1 MSNKVVSLTFRHI
14 IDDVIANVRQDFED
28 MGIEKEVLEELQRS
42 WEAKLIATQV
52 TEFDGASHN
61 ASSSRPPVQYTTTPG
76 VDAGAAGTSLKSS
89 DTKTAKTDSKNISST
104 ATPSKSP
111 EKGVKRKH
119 EDDDQEAS
127 NDIGSD
133 LDDSEEEDAEGNED
147 MMLCLY
153 DKVQRVKNKWKCNLN
168 ARTVALIYVLL
179 HFSRHAFRTLRAV
192 GIKGVA
198 HSAYM
203 QVAEFVVRL
212 LLKIPANR
220 KRVEREMSEATSKLE
235 KSLVLPSTVP
245 SMHVLPVHGRDVHWI
260 DRQMDQ
266 LQHMGAEGHDAER
279 DWRDGRCSGAVYHGG
294 DEVSRVILD
303 ALQRFL
309 VSNPLHPEVF
319 PGVRKMEAE
328 VVAMVLSMFNAPSE
342 AAGTTTSGG
351 TESIL
356 MACKTARDSARVER
370 GVMHPEMVIPMSAH
384 VAFDKAGSYF
394 GIKVR
399 RVPVNRQ
406 SRKVDINAVSRS
418 INSQTVLLVGSA
430 PNFPDG
436 IIDDIVALGAL
447 AKRHKILCHV
457 DCCLGSFL
465 VPFLDRA
472 GFVSEPFDFRV
483 AGVTSISCDTH
494 KYGFAPK
501 GSSIVM
507 YHSQDLRRYQY
518 YVNASWVGGV
528 YASPT
533 LAGSRPGA
541 LIAATW
547 AVMVA
552 MGQDGYT
559 NSCREIVGAAKQIE
573 QRIREEIPELTIL
586 GNPLVSLFAIGS
598 AGVINI
604 YDVGDQMS
612 QRGWHLNA
620 IGGDI
625 PAIHLACT
633 RLTVPVVDEFL
644 RDLKQSVAQSRT
656 KPASPGTMATVY
668 GLGQSTAV
676 GPMLVGDMASKFVDM
691 LYKVAP

>member
-52 TEFDGASHN
+52 TEFDGASQN
-61 ASSSRPPVQYTTTPG
+61 PSSSRPPVQYTTTPG
-76 VDAGAAGTSLKSS
+76 VEAGAPGTSKPS
-89 DTKTAKTDSKNISST
+89 DTSTAKTDPKNTSST
-104 ATPSKSP
+104 ATASKSP

-119 EDDDQEAS
+119 EDDDQDAS
-127 NDIGSD
+127 NEIGSD
-133 LDDSEEEDAEGNED
+133 LDDSEEEDTEGNED

-153 DKVQRVKNKWKCNLN
+153 DKVQRVKNKWKCVL
-168 ARTVALIYVLL
+168 RDGVASIGGRDYL
-179 HFSRHAFRTLRAV
+179 FSKCNGEWESTV

-245 SMHVLPVHGRDVHWI
+245 SMHVLPVHGRDVQWI

-294 DEVSRVILD
+294 EDVSRVILD
-303 ALQRFL
+303 ALRRFL

-328 VVAMVLSMFNAPSE
+328 VVAMVLSMFNAPPE

-356 MACKTARDSARVER
+356 MACKAARDWARVER
-370 GVMHPEMVIPMSAH
+370 GVVYPEMVIPMSAH

-447 AKRHKILCHV
+447 AKRHKIKCHV
-457 DCCLGSFL
+457 DCCLGSFI

-483 AGVTSISCDTH
+483 DGVTSISCDTH

-507 YHSQDLRRYQY
+507 YNSEDLRRYQY

-559 NSCREIVGAAKQIE
+559 RSCREIVGAAKQIE

-620 IGGDI
+620 IGGDV

-633 RLTVPVVDEFL
+633 RLTVPVVDEFI

-676 GPMLVGDMASKFVDM
+676 GPMLIGDMASKFVDM